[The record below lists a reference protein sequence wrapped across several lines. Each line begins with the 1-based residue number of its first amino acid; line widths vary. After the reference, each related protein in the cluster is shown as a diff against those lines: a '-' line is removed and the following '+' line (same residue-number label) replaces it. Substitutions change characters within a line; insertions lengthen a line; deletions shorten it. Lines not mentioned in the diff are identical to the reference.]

1 MNKKLVFLII
11 SVCFS
16 NIFFSCSDYQKLLNS
31 DNASEKY
38 KQAEVYYNAGE
49 YRKANRLFEQIIPK
63 YRGRPQSQRIIFF
76 FAETYFQTKS
86 YSLAAYQYENF
97 VKSYPKSERVLE
109 AIFKAAKCFY
119 LQSPSYSLDQEETYN
134 AIEKL
139 QVFINLYPDSE
150 YTPEANQM
158 ISELQEKLEK
168 KDFEIAKQYFT
179 IRDYRAAI
187 KANENFI
194 AGFPGTKFR
203 EESMYIKFLS
213 LYEIA
218 INSILSKKKKR
229 LNELKQQYELI
240 LRYYP
245 ETLFLEDLNKKMERV
260 NIELLNFNLTTKI
273 SINNNDKV

>member
-1 MNKKLVFLII
+1 MNERIVFFII
-11 SVCFS
+11 AVCFS

-31 DNASEKY
+31 DDASEKY
-38 KQAEVYYNAGE
+38 KRAEVYYNTGE

-109 AIFKAAKCFY
+109 AIFKAAKCYY
-119 LQSPSYSLDQEETYN
+119 LQSPTYSLDQDETYN

-218 INSILSKKKKR
+218 VNSILSKKKKR
-229 LNELKQQYELI
+229 LNELKQQYDLI

-260 NIELLNFNLTTKI
+260 NIELSNFNLKTKI
-273 SINNNDKV
+273 SLNNYDKV

>member
-1 MNKKLVFLII
+1 MENKLIFLMLLVF
-11 SVCFS
+11 FS
-16 NIFFSCSDYQKLLNS
+16 NIFSSCSEYQKLLNS
-31 DNASEKY
+31 DDASEKY
-38 KQAEVYYNAGE
+38 KQAEIYYNNGE
-49 YRKANRLFEQIIPK
+49 YRQANRLFEQIIPK

-97 VKSYPKSERVLE
+97 IKSYPKSERIQE
-109 AIFKAAKCFY
+109 ATFKAAKCYY
-119 LQSPSYSLDQEETYN
+119 LQSPTFSLDQEETYN

-139 QVFINLYPDSE
+139 QIFINLYPNSKFSAD
-150 YTPEANQM
+150 ANQM

-218 INSILSKKKKR
+218 INSIFTKKEER
-229 LNELKQQYELI
+229 LKQLKQQYELI

-245 ETLFLEDLNKKMERV
+245 ETLFLEDLNKKMEKV
-260 NIELLNFNLTTKI
+260 NIELQNLNVT
-273 SINNNDKV
+273 

>member
-16 NIFFSCSDYQKLLNS
+16 NVFFSCSDYQKLLNS
-31 DNASEKY
+31 DDASEKY
-38 KQAEVYYNAGE
+38 KQAEVYYNSGE
-49 YRKANRLFEQIIPK
+49 YRKSNRLFEQIIPK